1 MADFEKLYVELY
13 SAINEALEH
22 LVQGEQTE
30 AVHCLL
36 EGQINTV
43 KQILA

>member
-13 SAINEALEH
+13 SAVNEALAH
-22 LVQGEQTE
+22 LVKGEQTE
-30 AVHCLL
+30 AVLCLL

-43 KQILA
+43 KQIFS